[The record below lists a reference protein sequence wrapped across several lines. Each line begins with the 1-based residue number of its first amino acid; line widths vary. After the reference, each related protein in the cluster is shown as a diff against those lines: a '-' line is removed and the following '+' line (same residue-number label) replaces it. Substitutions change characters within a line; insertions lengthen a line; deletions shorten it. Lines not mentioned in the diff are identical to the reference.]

1 MLERSV
7 RQRVVNILRPK
18 FKTIEEAEKGYGLTI
33 DTILDGDFLNENS
46 ETPTSMLNTPT
57 FLVSRLSKLT
67 PEQLEDVVKEG
78 LGLLHPNM
86 LVNVLSEVLLKI
98 QLSNLKD
105 VERVTLPMFSALGKE
120 IKIAI
125 LDKLFSD
132 LSHSVGLIGN
142 CSNFV
147 NLSIEAMK
155 VLQDAKK
162 HNLVYKWS
170 QCIVGEN
177 GTPLIPLNRMPF
189 GLIEYQLE
197 FFTATNVMQVG
208 VEYFKTMV

>member
-1 MLERSV
+1 ME
-7 RQRVVNILRPK
+7 
-18 FKTIEEAEKGYGLTI
+18 
-33 DTILDGDFLNENS
+33 
-46 ETPTSMLNTPT
+46 
-57 FLVSRLSKLT
+57 
-67 PEQLEDVVKEG
+67 
-78 LGLLHPNM
+78 H
-86 LVNVLSEVLLKI
+86 
-98 QLSNLKD
+98 
-105 VERVTLPMFSALGKE
+105 VTLPMFSALEKE

-132 LSHSVGLIGN
+132 LFHSVGLIGN

-170 QCIVGEN
+170 
-177 GTPLIPLNRMPF
+177 PLIPLNRMPF

-208 VEYFKTMV
+208 VEYFKTVV